1 MHSSL
6 RRSVALL
13 CALALTACT
22 TLNVVDDRSATP
34 PQDPPALTKSVRADD
49 RVRITTLDG
58 RMRVL
63 RLTSV
68 TDSELTGHAEGS
80 VQSMSIPAAQV
91 ARIERRDFSFGKTSL
106 LVLGVIATAA
116 LVVVAVEGLAA
127 VAILSSSN

>member
-1 MHSSL
+1 MHSL
-6 RRSVALL
+6 PRRAVALL

-22 TLNVVDDRSATP
+22 TLNVVDDRGATP
-34 PQDPPALTKSVRADD
+34 TQDPPALTKSVRADD

-80 VQSMSIPAAQV
+80 VQSMSIPAGQV
-91 ARIERRDFSFGKTSL
+91 ARIERRDVSVGKTSL

-116 LVVVAVEGLAA
+116 LVIVAVEGLAA